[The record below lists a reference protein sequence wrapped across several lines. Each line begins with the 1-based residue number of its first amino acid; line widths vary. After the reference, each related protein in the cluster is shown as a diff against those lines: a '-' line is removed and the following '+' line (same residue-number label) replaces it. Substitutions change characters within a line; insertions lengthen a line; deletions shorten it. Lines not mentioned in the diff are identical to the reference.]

1 MKYILVAL
9 LIIVGGVPVAGAA
22 QGGHPRATGVPSR
35 MDIAGVGKSRVDA
48 HSMDTIVAIDT
59 SNIHDVL
66 HSRNVLPPASSQRS
80 FTIRENDTT
89 TYALQL
95 ALDKAGRPLY
105 YFRNIFTPVCYT
117 GECKPVF
124 VNFYWD
130 LLGNYLLY
138 DLPQGE
144 PLTKLDHKV
153 FKETDYEKLQEILA
167 KPNSLLASLKIT
179 DLIVPGTENLAD
191 SVDARTGATLKT
203 IKNEVI
209 PGAVYTCYTLWQIAH
224 GTVVAEMERITETY
238 NSQQLL
244 HRFLSSGNYQYQY
257 WAVGK
262 VMDTHGRITP
272 GFETDIRNIISGKN
286 IFIARYLLQQVH
298 PDFLTG
304 KSQQRWLWQ
313 TYAGSGYPAQITILR
328 KLKTIPLQAELIK
341 QLVNTFINAN
351 TEQSALI
358 LALLQQAPALPLPQ
372 LAEQLT
378 TADAEKAAN
387 IYSLLQQRKPENEH
401 VKKLMYNYEKQI
413 NQ

>member
-1 MKYILVAL
+1 MKYTLVVL
-9 LIIVGGVPVAGAA
+9 LITAGFMPLRLAGA
-22 QGGHPRATGVPSR
+22 GSRAGYGASPCAV
-35 MDIAGVGKSRVDA
+35 A
-48 HSMDTIVAIDT
+48 DTTSIIDT

-66 HSRNVLPPASSQRS
+66 HSRDVLPVASSQRT
-80 FTIRENDTT
+80 FTIRENDST
-89 TYALQL
+89 TYSLHL
-95 ALDKAGRPLY
+95 ALDKAGRPQY

-130 LLGNYLLY
+130 LLGNYIRY
-138 DLPQGE
+138 DLPKGE

-167 KPNSLLASLKIT
+167 KPNSLLADLKIT

-224 GTVVAEMERITETY
+224 GTVMTEMERITETY
-238 NSQQLL
+238 NSPALL

-262 VMDTHGRITP
+262 VMDKNGRITP
-272 GFETDIRNIISGKN
+272 GFETDIRDIISGKN

-304 KSQQRWLWQ
+304 KNQQRWLWQ
-313 TYAGSGYPAQITILR
+313 TYTNSGYPVQITILR
-328 KLKTIPLQAELIK
+328 KLKAIPLQAETIRQLIH
-341 QLVNTFINAN
+341 VFSNAN
-351 TEQSALI
+351 TEQSGLI
-358 LALLQQAPALPLPQ
+358 LALLQTAPALPLLP
-372 LAEQLT
+372 LAEQLA
-378 TADAEKAAN
+378 TADAEKAAS
-387 IYSLLQQRKPENEH
+387 IYTLLQQRKPDNKH

-413 NQ
+413 NQL